1 MESAGNIWLKGPDVP
16 GIGAG
21 SANNGVSFDTT
32 TNKIVLG
39 NDVGGNAADLLSDRE
54 IVTGGFNIDLRAQSA
69 SPSARILLAG
79 GSGSIQLERSTIGL
93 RISDS
98 TAVGF
103 VDLNYIVSGTAE
115 GGYII
120 QNSITIGLWIWTGTG
135 NIRIGALPS
144 LSTQDNGQRLQVA
157 GNISMTHA
165 TATLNFG
172 NTAAQSSADLTINF
186 AGAALSDTVVLGVP
200 NGSVLP
206 DSCYTAWVSAA
217 GVITVRFNNYSAG
230 AQDPASGSFRVSIF
244 KVT

>member
-1 MESAGNIWLKGPDVP
+1 MESPGNIWVKGPGVA
-16 GIGAG
+16 GLGAT

-39 NDVGGNAADLLSDRE
+39 NDAGGTGAELLSDRE
-54 IVTGGFNIDLRAQSA
+54 IITGGFNITLKAQVA
-69 SPSARILLAG
+69 PPSPEILLAAG
-79 GSGSIQLERSTIGL
+79 NASIQLNRSSIGL

-98 TAVGF
+98 TNVGF
-103 VDLNYIVSGTAE
+103 VDFNYIVSGTAE

-120 QNSITIGLWIWTGTG
+120 QNSITQGFWIWTGTG

-144 LSTQDNGQRLQVA
+144 LSSQDNGQRLQVA

-172 NTAAQSSADLTINF
+172 NTLAQSSADLTINF
-186 AGAALSDTVVLGVP
+186 ASAALSDSVVLGVP

-230 AQDPASGSFRVSIF
+230 AQDPPSGSFRVSIF
-244 KVT
+244 KIT